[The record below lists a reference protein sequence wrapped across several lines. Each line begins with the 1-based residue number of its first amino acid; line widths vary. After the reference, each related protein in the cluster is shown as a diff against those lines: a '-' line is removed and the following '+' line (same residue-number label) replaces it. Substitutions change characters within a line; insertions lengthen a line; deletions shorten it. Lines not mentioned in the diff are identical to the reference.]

1 MVICYYR
8 LILLSLSP
16 LPGYVDLINAYV
28 EHCHICMCTSR
39 VESSRLSGSCKAG
52 LGDAMETVI
61 KKKFSA
67 YSISFITRIA
77 LLLCVEIKMMHGLS
91 EGMAGNFVPVH
102 RTINLLSPKILPN
115 VAVVGVTGRCFMPC
129 LLVLEQNMNT
139 LHLNHLFGRLIFSR
153 LPSGQT

>member
-1 MVICYYR
+1 M
-8 LILLSLSP
+8 
-16 LPGYVDLINAYV
+16 YVY
-28 EHCHICMCTSR
+28 
-39 VESSRLSGSCKAG
+39 ESSRVVSHDLASKAG
-52 LGDAMETVI
+52 LGDAMEKVI
-61 KKKFSA
+61 KKELSA
-67 YSISFITRIA
+67 SYSISFITRIA
-77 LLLCVEIKMMHGLS
+77 LLLCIEINMMHCLS